1 MRANFIPD
9 VLKPWTVTDY
19 EFPPECCRC
28 NSKYGDSSLEV
39 SAGLERRG
47 RSTLIKRFQVPI
59 CGDCL
64 EEIKK
69 ATKARERRLVRPA
82 VRVLIVS
89 VAIIITFP
97 LIFLRIMEKNP
108 RLGFLGGL
116 FMFASLLGIIG
127 SLAVIIS
134 TKSSSELREV
144 SKTVAFGPGGF
155 VFANKDYQARVRS
168 VTSTYVSPGL
178 NS

>member
-9 VLKPWTVTDY
+9 ELKPWTVTDY

-28 NSKYGDSSLEV
+28 NSKSGDSSLEI
-39 SAGLERRG
+39 SGQLGRRG
-47 RSTLIKRFQVPI
+47 KSSLIKSFKVPI
-59 CGDCL
+59 CSDCL

-69 ATKARERRLVRPA
+69 ASKARERRLVRPA

-97 LIFLRIMEKNP
+97 LIFSPIMDKNP
-108 RLGFLGGL
+108 RLGFLVGL
-116 FMFASLLGIIG
+116 FMFASLVGIIG

-134 TKSSSELREV
+134 TKSGSELREV